1 MLNNKPDHS
10 EQFDERN
17 HRRVP
22 MTLPVTEIRFLEYR
36 LEVVS
41 SWPPSA
47 RKEAT
52 IDAILFRLST
62 SQRAVLV
69 Y

>member
-1 MLNNKPDHS
+1 MP
-10 EQFDERN
+10 
-17 HRRVP
+17 
-22 MTLPVTEIRFLEYR
+22 LPVTEIRFLEYR

>member
-1 MLNNKPDHS
+1 MMSPS
-10 EQFDERN
+10 A
-17 HRRVP
+17 
-22 MTLPVTEIRFLEYR
+22 EIKFLEYR

-52 IDAILFRLST
+52 IDAILVRLST
-62 SQRAVLV
+62 IQRVV
-69 Y
+69 PF

>member
-1 MLNNKPDHS
+1 MAMP
-10 EQFDERN
+10 
-17 HRRVP
+17 
-22 MTLPVTEIRFLEYR
+22 TAEIRFLEYR

-52 IDAILFRLST
+52 IEAILFRLST
-62 SQRAVLV
+62 SKRGVPF
-69 Y
+69 